1 MGAYYQCASF
11 NNVRRNLCKFDF
23 RRLSMILPYPRRR
36 AMFHAYRRM
45 CAAPI
50 ETLMHEEWVGD
61 EMTTAYYCAFNI

>member
-1 MGAYYQCASF
+1 
-11 NNVRRNLCKFDF
+11 
-23 RRLSMILPYPRRR
+23 
-36 AMFHAYRRM
+36 MFHAYRRM